1 LESEDIHQEE
11 TGPWGTHQSTVEERV
26 IDRYVIDTHPTPM
39 FDPVVEDIPVE
50 QLPTNEEEE
59 EEQVVEEPVIVAA
72 SAPKPRQQ
80 QPIEDEPE
88 ILHSSSSMAA
98 DEPVSY
104 VESTPAKHVAPVEQ
118 HQTIQ
123 TYEQEEEEVE
133 EELEEVEEPAVMA
146 SSTPAS
152 RQRRHIDE
160 EPENLNSSFWN
171 PPNEPVTCDDQFLEQ
186 EFTAALQ
193 GEEIEV
199 VNTFSPELLS
209 RSLEQQK
216 TENGKMPV

>member
-1 LESEDIHQEE
+1 MESEDIHQEE
-11 TGPWGTHQSTVEERV
+11 TEPWGTHQSTVEERV

-59 EEQVVEEPVIVAA
+59 EVVEEPVIVAA
-72 SAPKPRQQ
+72 SASKPREQ

-88 ILHSSSSMAA
+88 TLHSSSSMAA

-118 HQTIQ
+118 HQ

-186 EFTAALQ
+186 EFTAAHQ
-193 GEEIEV
+193 GEEIDV

>member
-1 LESEDIHQEE
+1 M
-11 TGPWGTHQSTVEERV
+11 

-39 FDPVVEDIPVE
+39 FDPLVVEDIPVE

-72 SAPKPRQQ
+72 SAPNPRQQ

-118 HQTIQ
+118 HQ

>member
-1 LESEDIHQEE
+1 
-11 TGPWGTHQSTVEERV
+11 
-26 IDRYVIDTHPTPM
+26 
-39 FDPVVEDIPVE
+39 
-50 QLPTNEEEE
+50 
-59 EEQVVEEPVIVAA
+59 
-72 SAPKPRQQ
+72 
-80 QPIEDEPE
+80 
-88 ILHSSSSMAA
+88 MAA

-171 PPNEPVTCDDQFLEQ
+171 PPNEP
-186 EFTAALQ
+186 AALQ